1 MALILYNILFCLSP
15 VALIINEVAESSLL
29 ESISAVFSQFVNVLF
44 RVVFLSIGGF
54 PLIVLWLISAAIF
67 LTFRMKFINIRAFRH
82 AVEVILGKY
91 DDPDE
96 EGEVSH
102 FQALSAALS
111 ATVGLGNIAGV
122 AIAISLGGPGAA
134 FWMTI
139 GGFFGMTTKFV
150 ECTLGQKYRVL
161 RSDGTILGGP
171 MRYLSAGL
179 AEVGQ
184 PKLGKVLARMFSLFC
199 ICGAIGG
206 ICLFQANQS
215 YAAAA
220 TVIPWLVDRSWFFGL
235 VLAFLV
241 GLVIIGG
248 MQRIGIVAGT
258 IVPTLCLL
266 YIAASLW
273 VLLNNFTAIP
283 YAIGT
288 IVQGAFSPEAVE
300 GGFIGVLVQ
309 GLRRS
314 TFSNEAGI
322 GSSAIAHSAARTQE
336 PVREGIVALLEP
348 FIDTVIIC
356 NMTALVIVVT
366 GVYKNPDFAQ
376 LTGAE
381 LTSAAFGTVSGWFPL
396 LLAIAVFFFAFSTMI
411 SWGYYGERSWDYLWG
426 KKSLIIYKVMF
437 LMAIFLGAVAN
448 PTLVIDLGDVLLAA
462 MSFPNLL
469 GVYLLVDKV
478 AADLED
484 YMHRLKA
491 GQTVVAELAE
501 QEVNFYFSAESLKTK
516 AMVLEQESRKVP

>member
-1 MALILYNILFCLSP
+1 LILYNILFAVSP
-15 VALIINEVAESSLL
+15 VALIINEAAGNPLI
-29 ESISAVFSQFVNVLF
+29 ESINAVFSQFVDIVF
-44 RVVFLSIGGF
+44 RVIFFSVGGF

-91 DDPDE
+91 DDPEE

-134 FWMTI
+134 FWMTM

-161 RSDGTILGGP
+161 RPDGTVLGGP

-184 PKLGKVLARMFSLFC
+184 PKLGKVLARMFSLLC

-220 TVIPWLVDRSWFFGL
+220 TVIPWLVGRSWFFGL

-248 MQRIGIVAGT
+248 IQRIGIVAGT
-258 IVPTLCLL
+258 IVPALCLL
-266 YIAASLW
+266 YVAASLW
-273 VLLNNFTAIP
+273 VLLSNVTAIP
-283 YAIGT
+283 HAIGI
-288 IVQGAFSPEAVE
+288 IVRGAFSPEAVE

-348 FIDTVIIC
+348 FIDTVLIC
-356 NMTALVIVVT
+356 NMTALVVVVT

-411 SWGYYGERSWDYLWG
+411 SWGYYGERGWDYLLG
-426 KKSLIIYKVMF
+426 TKSLIIYKILF
-437 LMAIFLGAVAN
+437 LTAIFLGAVAN
-448 PTLVIDLGDVLLAA
+448 PTLVIDLGDVLLVA

-469 GVYLLVDKV
+469 GVYFLTDKV

-484 YMHRLKA
+484 YMYRLET
-491 GQTVVAELAE
+491 GQMAVIEPPE
-501 QEVNFYFSAESLKTK
+501 PEINFYFSPESFNTKT
-516 AMVLEQESRKVP
+516 MVLEQESPKIP